1 MPSVFKIKQMIIIGI
16 TGTIGAG
23 KGVIVDYLINN
34 YNFNHFSVRQFL
46 IQEIKKRN
54 MEVNRDS
61 MVIVANQLRTLN
73 SPSYITD
80 QLYKQ
85 AAELNQNAVIESIR
99 TPGEVTSLRK
109 LGKFILFAV
118 DADPKIRYE
127 RIVLRNSETDNI
139 SYETFLQNEKRE
151 MESDSPNEQNIK
163 KCMQMADYHFQN
175 NGTLDELYS
184 KVETTL
190 DGIFMEIGSCEA

>member
-1 MPSVFKIKQMIIIGI
+1 MIIIGI

-23 KGVIVDYLINN
+23 KGVIVDYLINK

-61 MVIVANQLRTLN
+61 MVVVANELRTLN

-85 AAELNQNAVIESIR
+85 AAQLNQNAVIESIR

-109 LGKFILFAV
+109 LGEFILFAV
-118 DADPKIRYE
+118 DADPKIRYN

-139 SYETFLQNEKRE
+139 SYETFLQNEERE
-151 MESDSPNEQNIK
+151 MSSDNPNEQNIK
-163 KCMQMADYHFQN
+163 KCMQMADHHFYN
-175 NGTLDELYS
+175 DSTLNELYS
-184 KVETTL
+184 KVEATL
-190 DGIFMEIGSCEA
+190 EVIFSEIGSCDA

>member
-1 MPSVFKIKQMIIIGI
+1 MIIIGI

-46 IQEIKKRN
+46 TQEIKKRN
-54 MEVNRDS
+54 IEVNRDS
-61 MVIVANQLRTLN
+61 MVVVANELRTLN

-118 DADPKIRYE
+118 DADPKVRYN

-151 MESDSPNEQNIK
+151 MESNNPNEQNIK
-163 KCMQMADYHFQN
+163 KCMQMADYHFCN
-175 NGTLDELYS
+175 DSTLEELYS
-184 KVETTL
+184 KVEATL
-190 DGIFMEIGSCEA
+190 EEIFSEIDSCEA